1 MSFEIV
7 RIPAH
12 TGPAYILSIN
22 QNQTLLRLARER
34 HDGEI
39 RHGIFFDPAAG
50 LRIADAIA
58 DAVEWIEASR

>member
-7 RIPAH
+7 RIPAQ
-12 TGPAYILSIN
+12 TGPDYMLSIN
-22 QNQTLLRLARER
+22 EAGTLLRLVRER

-58 DAVEWIEASR
+58 DAVEWIEAGR